1 MNIEN
6 IAKFF
11 RENGY
16 SISFAYRTDGV
27 GNNNRGWRWAASI
40 YKIGENRAF
49 KRRNARNLS
58 DVIDKITS
66 VIVNAAEE

>member
-1 MNIEN
+1 VNIEN

-11 RENGY
+11 RDNGY

-27 GNNNRGWRWAASI
+27 GDSNRGWRWTASI
-40 YKIGENRAF
+40 YKIGETKAF

-58 DVIDKITS
+58 NVIDKITS
-66 VIVNAAEE
+66 VIVNAGEV